1 MSKYRNNV
9 PKLDPDINDK
19 CTPQHFCMYFN
30 FSIKID
36 INNINLLKLAKLH
49 YRIVSSFNG
58 RY

>member
-30 FSIKID
+30 FRIKID
-36 INNINLLKLAKLH
+36 INNINLLKLAN
-49 YRIVSSFNG
+49 YTI
-58 RY
+58 